1 MCDGIRERPRPG
13 AELFCFW
20 QEEGPIPEE
29 QEERDFDLGEWTLRV
44 RILKVKDSHYA
55 PGRKYVTMEVIG

>member
-1 MCDGIRERPRPG
+1 MPT
-13 AELFCFW
+13 
-20 QEEGPIPEE
+20 E

-55 PGRKYVTMEVIG
+55 PGRKHVTMKVIG